1 MRPANF
7 DSYWDNVD
15 AELAML
21 PAQPVL
27 EEIPFRSNEH
37 STVYALSLTSI
48 GPYRTF
54 GYLCVPTGDGPFPAI
69 LQTPRYG
76 SVNHIPDYNDRLRY
90 VCLQIM
96 HRGQRLADQPYAAAY
111 PGLLTE
117 SIVDPDHYIYRG
129 IVADCLRG
137 AEFLLS
143 RGDVDTSRV
152 AVQGDDLAIVTGA
165 RRSGFALVS
174 ASGLTFYRLNE
185 LRDGTTAYPV
195 EEVNEYARAHP
206 DQDDGIAHTL
216 ALFDPLHH
224 ASSLGTD
231 VILAVGGNMDRYE
244 QLAAEIGDG
253 FQPYMLTH
261 RGGADQDELDRL
273 VANRLGV
280 EPMSKFIREFDR

>member
-15 AELAML
+15 AELGTL

-90 VCLQIM
+90 VCLQMM
-96 HRGQRLADQPYAAAY
+96 HRGQRLADQPWAAAY

-117 SIVDPDHYIYRG
+117 DITDADDYIYRG

-137 AEFLLS
+137 ADFLLS
-143 RGDVDTSRV
+143 RSDVDTSRV
-152 AVQGDDLAIVTGA
+152 AVQGDDLALITAA
-165 RRSGFALVS
+165 RRTGFSLVS

-185 LRDGTTAYPV
+185 LRHETTAYPI
-195 EEVNEYARAHP
+195 EEINEYSRAHS
-206 DQDDGIAHTL
+206 DQDEEIAESL

-224 ASSLGTD
+224 ASSITAD
-231 VILAVGGNMDRYE
+231 VILAVDGEIGRYE

-261 RGGADQDELDRL
+261 RGGTDHDELDRL
-273 VANRLGV
+273 VASRLGV
-280 EPMSKFIREFDR
+280 EPMSRFIREVDR

>member
-27 EEIPFRSNEH
+27 EEIPLRSNEH
-37 STVYALSLTSI
+37 STVYELSLTSI
-48 GPYRTF
+48 GPYRVF
-54 GYLCVPTGDGPFPAI
+54 GYLCVPTGEGPFPAI

-90 VCLQIM
+90 ICLQIM

-117 SIVDPDHYIYRG
+117 GIDDPEHYIYRG

-143 RGDVDTSRV
+143 RSDVDPARV
-152 AVQGDDLAIVTGA
+152 AVQGDDLALITAA

-174 ASGLTFYRLNE
+174 VSGLTFYRLDE
-185 LRDGTTAYPV
+185 LRGKTTAYPV

-206 DQDDGIAHTL
+206 DQEEAIAQTL
-216 ALFDPLHH
+216 ALFDPVHH
-224 ASSLGTD
+224 ATSIAAD
-231 VILAVGGNMDRYE
+231 VILAVGGDIGRYD

-253 FQPYMLTH
+253 LQTYTLTH
-261 RGGADQDELDRL
+261 LGGADQDELDRL

-280 EPMSKFIREFDR
+280 DPMSRFIREFDR